1 MPQVVC
7 DSSCLIVLD
16 KIEHLSL
23 LKAMYD
29 QALITA
35 EVEKEFGRPLP
46 DYLVVRAVQDNRCC
60 RVLQTM
66 LDAGE
71 ATVIALALEIE
82 NSVLILDD
90 LKARKIARAIGIRLT
105 GTLGVL
111 IEAKSRD
118 IVLSVKPLLRELRNR
133 GFWISDDLYS
143 EVLTLAGE

>member
-1 MPQVVC
+1 
-7 DSSCLIVLD
+7 
-16 KIEHLSL
+16 
-23 LKAMYD
+23 MYD
-29 QALITA
+29 QVLITA

-90 LKARKIARAIGIRLT
+90 LKARKIARAIGIRWT

-111 IEAKSRD
+111 IEAKSRG

-133 GFWISDDLYS
+133 GFWISDDLCS